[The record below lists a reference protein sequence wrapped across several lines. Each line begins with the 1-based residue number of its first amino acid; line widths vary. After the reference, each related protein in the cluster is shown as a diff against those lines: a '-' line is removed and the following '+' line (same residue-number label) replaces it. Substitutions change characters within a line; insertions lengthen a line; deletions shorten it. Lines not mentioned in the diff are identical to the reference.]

1 MSIFLEIRCK
11 MKRNKVSHKFE
22 CSWMIV
28 MIGIIVSSL
37 AITTVCIQRLIENN
51 QKLGNRKIQLQQQVT
66 DAQSRLNVLQR
77 ERDEKMNG

>member
-1 MSIFLEIRCK
+1 
-11 MKRNKVSHKFE
+11 
-22 CSWMIV
+22 